1 MLFLHVL
8 VTRGDIPSRSGLKSV
23 PGADLEEQGRSET
36 PDTSTTCRSLV
47 ADMNKR
53 SGGQPSNEDGLARVP
68 GRPKVDVF
76 FAHAASAAVRD
87 VPHNY
92 SRLVSAGSVYF
103 ASTDSPAALLTAAS
117 SGRPSS
123 TTIAKV
129 AR

>member
-1 MLFLHVL
+1 MHIL

-36 PDTSTTCRSLV
+36 PDKSTTCRSLV

-53 SGGQPSNEDGLARVP
+53 SGCQLSNEDGLARVP

-92 SRLVSAGSVYF
+92 SRLVSARSVSF
-103 ASTDSPAALLTAAS
+103 ASTESPAAFLMAAS

>member
-1 MLFLHVL
+1 
-8 VTRGDIPSRSGLKSV
+8 
-23 PGADLEEQGRSET
+23 
-36 PDTSTTCRSLV
+36 
-47 ADMNKR
+47 MNKR
-53 SGGQPSNEDGLARVP
+53 SGGQLSNEDGLARVP
-68 GRPKVDVF
+68 GRPKVNVF

-103 ASTDSPAALLTAAS
+103 ASTDSPEALLTAAS
-117 SGRPSS
+117 SGRPSF